1 MSMFCRGRSG
11 TKQANSRVRHT
22 AMQRIPEPE
31 LMDDE
36 AQARAYA
43 EADFEAPHS
52 YFIELFQQAFP
63 GRNINGSVLDL
74 GCGPADISLRF
85 AKAYPECELHGVDG
99 AAAMLAF
106 GEQAIRQA
114 ELQDRIRLLQ
124 GYLPGV
130 GLPLPQYDTVISNSL
145 LHHLADPM
153 TLWQTVQEYAAPSA
167 PVFIMDLMR
176 PASTLQAQALVD
188 EYAAEEPEVL
198 QHDFYHSLLAA
209 YTPQEVQQQLS
220 VLALPL
226 TVKVVSDRHLIVS
239 GRMPERH

>member
-1 MSMFCRGRSG
+1 M
-11 TKQANSRVRHT
+11 H
-22 AMQRIPEPE
+22 RIPEPE

-36 AQARAYA
+36 AQASAYA

-52 YFIELFQQAFP
+52 YFIELFQQTFP
-63 GRNINGSVLDL
+63 QLNINGSVLDL

-85 AKAYPECELHGVDG
+85 AKAYPECEVHGVDG
-99 AAAMLAF
+99 AAAMLAL
-106 GEQAIRQA
+106 GDKAVRRA
-114 ELQDRIRLLQ
+114 RLQERIHLLQ

-130 GLPLPQYDTVISNSL
+130 SLPLQQYGTVISNSL

-153 TLWQTVQEYAAPSA
+153 TLWQTLQEYAAPAA

-176 PASTLQAQALVD
+176 PESTQQAQALVD

-209 YTPQEVQQQLS
+209 YAPQEVQQQLS

-226 TVKVVSDRHLIVS
+226 TVKVVSDRHLVITGS
-239 GRMPERH
+239 MPERH

>member
-1 MSMFCRGRSG
+1 
-11 TKQANSRVRHT
+11 
-22 AMQRIPEPE
+22 MQRIPEPE

-52 YFIELFQQAFP
+52 YFIELFQQTYP
-63 GRNINGSVLDL
+63 TLSINGSVLDL

-85 AKAYPECELHGVDG
+85 AKAYPQCELHGVDG
-99 AAAMLAF
+99 AAAMLAL
-106 GEQAIRQA
+106 GEQAVQQA
-114 ELQDRIRLLQ
+114 GLQDRIRLLP
-124 GYLPGV
+124 GYLPGAR
-130 GLPLPQYDTVISNSL
+130 LPRQQYDVVISNSL
-145 LHHLADPM
+145 LHHLTDPM
-153 TLWQTVQEYAAPSA
+153 ALWQTPQDYAASAA
-167 PVFIMDLMR
+167 PVFVMDLMR
-176 PASTLQAQALVD
+176 PASTQQAQSLVD

-226 TVKVVSDRHLIVS
+226 KVKVVSDRHFIVT

>member
-1 MSMFCRGRSG
+1 
-11 TKQANSRVRHT
+11 
-22 AMQRIPEPE
+22 MQRIPEPE

-43 EADFEAPHS
+43 EADFEEPHS
-52 YFIELFQQAFP
+52 YFIELFQQSFP
-63 GRNINGSVLDL
+63 QLNMYGSVLDL

-85 AKAYPECELHGVDG
+85 ANAYPKCEVHGIDG

-106 GEQAIRQA
+106 GNKAIGRA
-114 ELQDRIRLLQ
+114 KLQERIRLVQ

-130 GLPLPQYDTVISNSL
+130 SLPLQQYDTVISNSL

-153 TLWQTVQEYAAPSA
+153 TLWQTVHEYAAPAA

-176 PASTLQAQALVD
+176 PESTQQAQSLVD

-226 TVKVVSDRHLIVS
+226 TVKVVSDRHLVVS
-239 GRMPERH
+239 GRMPAQH

>member
-1 MSMFCRGRSG
+1 
-11 TKQANSRVRHT
+11 
-22 AMQRIPEPE
+22 MQRIPEPE

-52 YFIELFQQAFP
+52 YFIELFQQTYP
-63 GRNINGSVLDL
+63 TLSINGSVLDL

-85 AKAYPECELHGVDG
+85 AKAYPQCELHGVDG
-99 AAAMLAF
+99 AAAMLAL
-106 GEQAIRQA
+106 GEQAVQRA
-114 ELQDRIRLLQ
+114 GLQDRIRLLP
-124 GYLPGV
+124 GYLPGAR
-130 GLPLPQYDTVISNSL
+130 LPRQQYDVVISNSL
-145 LHHLADPM
+145 LHHLTDPM
-153 TLWQTVQEYAAPSA
+153 ALWQTLQDYAASA
-167 PVFIMDLMR
+167 APEFVMDLMR
-176 PASTLQAQALVD
+176 PASTQQAQSLVD

-226 TVKVVSDRHLIVS
+226 KVKVVSDRHFIVT

>member
-1 MSMFCRGRSG
+1 MDEAGRSEQVILFQP
-11 TKQANSRVRHT
+11 TV
-22 AMQRIPEPE
+22 MQRIPEPE

-43 EADFEAPHS
+43 EADFEEPHNH
-52 YFIELFQQAFP
+52 FIELFQQTYP
-63 GRNINGSVLDL
+63 ELDVNGSVLDL

-85 AKAYPECELHGVDG
+85 ARAYPECELHGVDG
-99 AAAMLAF
+99 AVAMLAL
-106 GEQAIRQA
+106 GDKAIKRA
-114 ELQDRIRLLQ
+114 GLQDRIRLLQ

-130 GLPLPQYDTVISNSL
+130 SLPLQQYDIMISNSL

-153 TLWQTVQEYAAPSA
+153 TLWQAVQDYAAPTA

-176 PASTLQAQALVD
+176 PESTLQAQAMVD
-188 EYAAEEPEVL
+188 EYAAGEPEVL
-198 QHDFYHSLLAA
+198 QHDFFHSLLAA

-226 TVKVVSDRHLIVS
+226 SVKVVSDRHLVVS
-239 GRMPERH
+239 GRMA